1 MSGDTSALSRPRLTS
16 VFRPPSHPLTP
27 HPLNQ
32 GYTDE
37 PVSKILSH
45 VEDGL
50 VVQLDRWNLRMEA
63 GPGPG
68 GAGPSQGG
76 AGPNGGPGGAD
87 PEEQQADKVGEHRSM
102 KG

>member
-1 MSGDTSALSRPRLTS
+1 M
-16 VFRPPSHPLTP
+16 
-27 HPLNQ
+27 
-32 GYTDE
+32 
-37 PVSKILSH
+37 
-45 VEDGL
+45 
-50 VVQLDRWNLRMEA
+50 VQLDRWNLRMEA

>member
-1 MSGDTSALSRPRLTS
+1 M
-16 VFRPPSHPLTP
+16 
-27 HPLNQ
+27 
-32 GYTDE
+32 
-37 PVSKILSH
+37 
-45 VEDGL
+45 EDGL